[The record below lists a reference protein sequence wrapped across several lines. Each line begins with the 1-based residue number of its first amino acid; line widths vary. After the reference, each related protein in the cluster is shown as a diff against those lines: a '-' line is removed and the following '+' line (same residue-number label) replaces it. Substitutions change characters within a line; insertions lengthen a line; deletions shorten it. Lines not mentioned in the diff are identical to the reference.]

1 MKNDFSIIYR
11 CLHYFGSCEKLQ
23 LHEVDCQKIN
33 DCAIRL
39 PSEDDK
45 WLEFENHCNKE
56 RVLYADLECILRK
69 TESEDASSYAYQ
81 RHEALSIGY
90 YV

>member
-1 MKNDFSIIYR
+1 MKNDFSIIIYR
-11 CLHYFGSCEKLQ
+11 RLYYFGSCEKLQ

-45 WLEFENHCNKE
+45 WLEFGNHCNKE
-56 RVLYADLECILRK
+56 RVPLRRPGMYS
-69 TESEDASSYAYQ
+69 T
-81 RHEALSIGY
+81 
-90 YV
+90 

>member
-1 MKNDFSIIYR
+1 MKNNFSIIYR
-11 CLHYFGSCEKLQ
+11 CLHYFNSCEK

-45 WLEFENHCNKE
+45 WLEFDNYSNRE
-56 RVLYADLECILRK
+56 RVYADLECVLRQNPTRK
-69 TESEDASSYAYQ
+69 MRRRISGMKRLA
-81 RHEALSIGY
+81 
-90 YV
+90 

>member
-11 CLHYFGSCEKLQ
+11 CLHYFNSYEKLQ
-23 LHEVDCQKIN
+23 LHEVDYQKIN

-45 WLEFENHCNKE
+45 
-56 RVLYADLECILRK
+56 
-69 TESEDASSYAYQ
+69 
-81 RHEALSIGY
+81 
-90 YV
+90 